1 MLLPLLAHVLLQ
13 STAANLQQLLR
24 QMRRKQKKM
33 SKNVKAGV
41 PGSSCVFIYVSSF
54 VAKLTNSQF
63 HAERECNYDA

>member
-1 MLLPLLAHVLLQ
+1 
-13 STAANLQQLLR
+13 
-24 QMRRKQKKM
+24 MRRKQKKM